1 MPLLSDVKFDNG
13 KPWPRIYSTTLTSRL
28 LMNPSQLEALWAEYR
43 AFWADVEMIPRSRQ
57 EVEYQKDWLEDKVGT
72 YR

>member
-1 MPLLSDVKFDNG
+1 MPLSPDVKFDND
-13 KPWPRIYSTTLTSRL
+13 KSWPKIYSTTLTQRL
-28 LMNPSQLEALWAEYR
+28 AMGPAQLELLWAEYR
-43 AFWADVEMIPRSRQ
+43 AFWAGAEMIPRSHQ